1 MPVALNARRDKLA
14 VRMGQVTTTT
24 GAEDVRWRL
33 DELYG
38 SPDDPEI
45 ERVLAA
51 ALDFSKEFEQRYKGR
66 IADLSPAEFTAMMEA
81 LERHYISSARPGL
94 YAHLLHSLDTR
105 DHAVGRLVAR
115 NREAA
120 AQRGVHM
127 VFFGLEVAALTD
139 EQCERLFADP
149 KTARYRHTVEQER
162 RYRKHQLSEVEERLL
177 TEISPTA
184 TSAWSRLFEEL
195 CAAVRVDLGPETGEV
210 ALPVALAMLREADRA
225 LRERASHAV
234 TTALRR
240 DVRTR
245 GYIFNVI
252 LQDKTISDRLRKY
265 ATWISSRNLANET
278 SDEAVQALVEAVTGR
293 YDLVAR
299 YYRVKRRLLGL
310 DQLYEWDRYAP
321 IDQTTRRISWQDA
334 RDMVLASYHRFSPR
348 AGRIIEGFFDRSW
361 IDAPVVEGKEGGAYC
376 AFATPDLHPF
386 VMMNFTGQLNDAL
399 TLAHELGHGLHD
411 VLAAERNHIF
421 DYHPPL
427 TLAETASVF
436 GETLTF
442 DAVMAQETDPKVRLA
457 MLCHQVEDSFA
468 TIFRQVAMNRFED
481 AVHTGRRTEGELSI
495 DQVGALWQ
503 ERVQAMF
510 GDSLVLTDEHQAWW
524 SYVEHFIHVPG
535 YVYAYAFGNLLAL
548 SIYQRYREVGTPEF
562 VDAYLDF
569 LGFGGSRAPDEAV
582 RRVGMDI
589 TDPSFWDAGLDIVG
603 GMVGQVEQLASQID

>member
-1 MPVALNARRDKLA
+1 MV
-14 VRMGQVTTTT
+14 TT

-33 DELYG
+33 EELYS

-45 ERVLAA
+45 ERALAA

-66 IADLSPAEFTAMMEA
+66 IADLSPAEFTEMMEA
-81 LERHYISSARPGL
+81 LEQHYISSAKPGL

-105 DHAVGRLVAR
+105 DHAAGRLVAR

-120 AQRGVHM
+120 AERGVHM

-139 EQCERLFADP
+139 EQCQKLFADP

-195 CAAVRVDLGPETGEV
+195 CAAVRVDLGSEDGEV
-210 ALPVALAMLREADRA
+210 PLPVALARLREADRA

-234 TTALRR
+234 TTALRK

-245 GYIFNVI
+245 AYIFNVI
-252 LQDKTISDRLRKY
+252 LQDKAISDRLRKY
-265 ATWISSRNLANET
+265 PTWISSRNLANET

-442 DAVMAQETDPKVRLA
+442 DAVMAQEADRKVRLA

-495 DQVGALWQ
+495 DHVGALWQ

-548 SIYQRYREVGTPEF
+548 SIYQSYREIGTPEF

-589 TDPSFWDAGLDIVG
+589 TDPRFWDAGLDIVG
-603 GMVGQVEQLASQID
+603 GMVGQVEQLASQIA

>member
-1 MPVALNARRDKLA
+1 
-14 VRMGQVTTTT
+14 
-24 GAEDVRWRL
+24 
-33 DELYG
+33 
-38 SPDDPEI
+38 
-45 ERVLAA
+45 
-51 ALDFSKEFEQRYKGR
+51 SKEFEQRFKGR
-66 IADLSPAEFTAMMEA
+66 IADLGPAEFTAMMEA
-81 LERHYISSARPGL
+81 LEQHYISSARPGL

-105 DHAVGRLVAR
+105 DHAAGRLVAR

-120 AQRGVHM
+120 AERGVHM

-139 EQCERLFADP
+139 EQCQKLFADP
-149 KTARYRHTVEQER
+149 KPARYRHTVEQER

-195 CAAVRVDLGPETGEV
+195 CAAVRVDLGSEDGEV
-210 ALPVALAMLREADRA
+210 PLPVALARLREADRA

-234 TTALRR
+234 TTALRK

-245 GYIFNVI
+245 AYIFNVI
-252 LQDKTISDRLRKY
+252 LQDKAISDRLRKY
-265 ATWISSRNLANET
+265 PTWNSSRNLPNET
-278 SDEAVQALVEAVTGR
+278 SDEPERAEGGGRGGVEGVAGG

-299 YYRVKRRLLGL
+299 YYLVKRRLLAL

-334 RDMVLASYHRFSPR
+334 RDMVLASYQRFSPR

-411 VLAAERNHIF
+411 VLAAEKNHIF

-442 DAVMAQETDPKVRLA
+442 DAVMAQEADPKVRLA

-481 AVHTGRRTEGELSI
+481 AVHTGRRTKGE
-495 DQVGALWQ
+495 
-503 ERVQAMF
+503 
-510 GDSLVLTDEHQAWW
+510 
-524 SYVEHFIHVPG
+524 
-535 YVYAYAFGNLLAL
+535 
-548 SIYQRYREVGTPEF
+548 
-562 VDAYLDF
+562 
-569 LGFGGSRAPDEAV
+569 
-582 RRVGMDI
+582 
-589 TDPSFWDAGLDIVG
+589 
-603 GMVGQVEQLASQID
+603 

>member
-1 MPVALNARRDKLA
+1 MS
-14 VRMGQVTTTT
+14 QVVTTT
-24 GAEDVRWRL
+24 GAEDVCWRL
-33 DELYG
+33 DELYH

-45 ERVLAA
+45 ERVLTE
-51 ALDFSKEFEQRYKGR
+51 ALDFKKEFEQTYKGR
-66 IADLSPAEFTAMMEA
+66 VANLSPAEFRAMMGA
-81 LERHYISSARPGL
+81 LERHYISSAKPGL
-94 YAHLLHSLDTR
+94 YAQLLHSLDTR
-105 DHAVGRLVAR
+105 DPAAGRLVAR

-120 AQRGVHM
+120 AERGVHM

-139 EQCERLFADP
+139 EQCEKLFADP
-149 KTARYRHTVEQER
+149 ETARYRHAVEQER

-195 CAAVRVDLGPETGEV
+195 CAAVRVDLGGEEGEV
-210 ALPVALAMLREADRA
+210 ALPVALAMLREAGRD

-234 TTALRR
+234 TAALRK

-245 GYIFNVI
+245 AYIFNVI
-252 LQDKTISDRLRKY
+252 LQDKAISDRLRKY
-265 ATWISSRNLANET
+265 SSWISSRNLANEA

-293 YDLVAR
+293 YDLVTR

-310 DQLYEWDRYAP
+310 DKLYEWDRYAP
-321 IDQTTRRISWQDA
+321 IDQTTRRISWRDA

-348 AGRIIEGFFDRSW
+348 AGRIVEGFFERSW

-411 VLAAERNHIF
+411 VLAAEKNHIF

-442 DAVMAQETDPKVRLA
+442 DAVMAQEGDPKVRLS

-481 AVHTGRRTEGELSI
+481 AVHTARRTQGELSI
-495 DQVGALWQ
+495 DQVGAMWQ

-524 SYVEHFIHVPG
+524 SYVEHFVHVPG

-548 SIYQRYREVGTPEF
+548 SIYQRYREVGTSEF

-569 LGFGGSRAPDEAV
+569 LAYGGSMAPDQAV

-589 TDPSFWDAGLDIVG
+589 TDPKFWDAGLDIVG
-603 GMVGQVEQLASQID
+603 GMVSQVEQLAGQIG

>member
-1 MPVALNARRDKLA
+1 
-14 VRMGQVTTTT
+14 MGQVATTT

-33 DELYG
+33 DELYH

-45 ERVLAA
+45 ERVLTE
-51 ALDFSKEFEQRYKGR
+51 ALDFAKEFEQTYRGR
-66 IADLSPAEFTAMMEA
+66 IANLGPAEFAAMMGT
-81 LERHYISSARPGL
+81 LEGHYISSAKPGL

-105 DHAVGRLVAR
+105 DPAAGRLVAR

-120 AQRGVHM
+120 AERGVHM

-139 EQCERLFADP
+139 EQCEKLFADP
-149 KTARYRHTVEQER
+149 ETARYRHAVEQER

-195 CAAVRVDLGPETGEV
+195 CAAVRVDLGAEDGEV
-210 ALPVALAMLREADRA
+210 ALPVALAMLREADRD

-234 TTALRR
+234 TAALRK

-245 GYIFNVI
+245 AYIFNVI
-252 LQDKTISDRLRKY
+252 LQDKAISDRLRKY
-265 ATWISSRNLANET
+265 PAWISSRNLANET

-293 YDLVAR
+293 FDLVAR

-334 RDMVLASYHRFSPR
+334 HDMVLASYHRFSPR
-348 AGRIIEGFFDRSW
+348 AGRIVEGFFDRSW

-411 VLAAERNHIF
+411 VLAAEKNHIF

-442 DAVMAQETDPKVRLA
+442 DAVMAQESDPKVRLS

-481 AVHTGRRTEGELSI
+481 AVHTARRTQGELSM

-524 SYVEHFIHVPG
+524 SYVEHFVHVPG

-548 SIYQRYREVGTPEF
+548 SIYQRYREVGTSEF

-569 LGFGGSRAPDEAV
+569 LGDGGSMAPDQAV

-589 TDPSFWDAGLDIVG
+589 TNPRFWDAGLDIVG
-603 GMVGQVEQLASQID
+603 GMVSQVEQLAGQIG